1 MNDPLHIAR
10 LRARDLKNEIELEIA
25 SPTIEAPK
33 VFRFI
38 AQTFG
43 EVAEWL
49 ERYELLDV
57 EPLFVPPLLSLAL
70 LVDKL
75 EAHLAASQET
85 YADWMRS
92 NLGKFKAILAEEMG
106 VPTTGQVGVKE
117 FKI

>member
-1 MNDPLHIAR
+1 VNDPLHIAR
-10 LRARDLKNEIELEIA
+10 LRARDLKGEIELELA

-38 AQTFG
+38 AQTFD
-43 EVAEWL
+43 EVANWL

-57 EPLFVPPLLSLAL
+57 EPLFVPALLSLAL

-92 NLGKFKAILAEEMG
+92 NLGRIKAVLSEELG
-106 VPTTGQVGVKE
+106 LPTAGQVGVKE